1 MRYEIG
7 SFYEYEELPKKS
19 GNAAKLVDFL
29 CDRAVLLG
37 SGRDAIEY
45 AISDIESKKK
55 VKKRVLLP
63 AYTCDTV
70 IVPFEAAGYEIAFFH
85 IDKQLNVLSDEFYNL
100 VETFKPDIILFHT
113 YYGYD
118 GFSEIRPRL
127 EEYKKQGISIIED
140 MTQSL
145 FLDMNGYGADYYV
158 GSLRKWFPFAD
169 GGFCLLCDDARQDKE
184 LLSCPLEENS
194 SYVSTKTKAM
204 ELKRRYLDEC
214 FDDKAE
220 FLELNKR
227 AEEILDEKT
236 QIFGMS
242 HEAMKI
248 LESADTDKFLK
259 IRTSNFEVLKRGIQ
273 NIEWLENLMPEN
285 AVAPLYYA
293 VCVKMKR
300 EYIQEEM
307 KKKNVFLPVLWPIPQ
322 GAAMFMNDEEKYI
335 YDNMLAIPCDHRYN
349 ENDMRYII
357 SCMENINVLQCD

>member
-7 SFYEYEELPKKS
+7 SFYEYEELPKKNI
-19 GNAAKLVDFL
+19 NAARLADFL

-55 VKKRVLLP
+55 VNKRVLLP

-70 IVPFEAAGYEIAFFH
+70 IIPFEAAGYDIAFFH
-85 IDKQLNVLSDEFYNL
+85 IDKQLNILADEFYNL
-100 VETFKPDIILFHT
+100 AENFRPDIILFHT

-118 GFSEIRPRL
+118 GFSEIRPKL
-127 EEYKKQGISIIED
+127 EEYKNKGISVIED

-145 FLDMNGYGADYYV
+145 FLDMNGYGANYYV
-158 GSLRKWFPFAD
+158 GSLRKWFPVAD
-169 GGFCLLCDDARQDKE
+169 GGFCLPCNGTGQRKE
-184 LLSCPLEENS
+184 LLDCRLKENS
-194 SYVSTKTKAM
+194 IYVSTKTKAM
-204 ELKRRYLDEC
+204 ELKRRYLDEG

-220 FLELNKR
+220 FLALNKR
-227 AEEILDEKT
+227 AEELLDKKT

-242 HEAMKI
+242 HEAMKY
-248 LESADTDKFLK
+248 LGSADTDEILK
-259 IRTSNFEVLKRGIQ
+259 IRTDNFEVLKRGIR
-273 NIEWLENLMPEN
+273 NIEWLDNLMPEN

-307 KKKNVFLPVLWPIPQ
+307 KKKNVFLPVLWSIPKS
-322 GAAMFMNDEEKYI
+322 AAVFLNDEEKYI

-349 ENDMRYII
+349 ENDMQYII
-357 SCMENINVLQCD
+357 NCMENIKVL